1 MVKLKSFS
9 NAASQYVKSIPK
21 ALLNSTLD
29 LLESSDFVSRTVG
42 MANSYNDI
50 MAVVQGLGREPV
62 SLLGKDYLFIFD
74 HVRRN
79 YKQGTTVMS
88 SDYNSNGSTDD
99 GNGYGCKKFTF
110 YKEVPTVRFANVDA
124 DPLNFISRWM
134 PSVSFETS
142 VGKKTLISYAESSDG
157 NTDNKVIGQ

>member
-79 YKQGTTVMS
+79 
-88 SDYNSNGSTDD
+88 
-99 GNGYGCKKFTF
+99 
-110 YKEVPTVRFANVDA
+110 
-124 DPLNFISRWM
+124 
-134 PSVSFETS
+134 
-142 VGKKTLISYAESSDG
+142 
-157 NTDNKVIGQ
+157 

>member
-29 LLESSDFVSRTVG
+29 LLESSDFISRTVG

-50 MAVVQGLGREPV
+50 MAVVQSLGREPV

-99 GNGYGCKKFTF
+99 GNELSALHILV
-110 YKEVPTVRFANVDA
+110 EVNTTYEHRSSILRRSRHHNVLSTS
-124 DPLNFISRWM
+124 LN
-134 PSVSFETS
+134 VSLSLLLSQEETC
-142 VGKKTLISYAESSDG
+142 
-157 NTDNKVIGQ
+157 